1 MKTAISKNGLYLS
14 VMPTIH
20 GIAIKTLDDNK
31 IENTI
36 TISWTSILNNA
47 AYSEDTEKINPITA
61 NAKNSELV
69 ISADINNI
77 TITAYELDT
86 TEHCGIKIN
95 WKELIEDCIKNKTE
109 NDVYAMQMRNNE
121 NNTLTVIKRRTEI
134 ENTTIG
140 EEDMKTNAT
149 EIHITPGMIPT
160 TEEDNALT
168 EMGELQETINML
180 GETIAELEENEDL
193 QKLLTN
199 LEKTT
204 KKLEKKIQKWKDENG
219 ITQLKE
225 EREEYTSQ
233 LNERVNKFAS
243 SIDDARWGPNQFTKG
258 KKKEFSSKNG
268 MVSILK
274 STRTVRKI
282 NTKKLL
288 DINPLFIQKLAE
300 EGRLGVTLAEAEKDM
315 SKNEID
321 EVADKTVTA
330 TYELYVKTH
339 NR

>member
-1 MKTAISKNGLYLS
+1 MKKQ
-14 VMPTIH
+14 
-20 GIAIKTLDDNK
+20 
-31 IENTI
+31 
-36 TISWTSILNNA
+36 
-47 AYSEDTEKINPITA
+47 DT
-61 NAKNSELV
+61 
-69 ISADINNI
+69 
-77 TITAYELDT
+77 
-86 TEHCGIKIN
+86 
-95 WKELIEDCIKNKTE
+95 
-109 NDVYAMQMRNNE
+109 M
-121 NNTLTVIKRRTEI
+121 
-134 ENTTIG
+134 
-140 EEDMKTNAT
+140 

-160 TEEDNALT
+160 TEEDNELT

-180 GETIAELEENEDL
+180 GETIQELNEDEEL
-193 QKLLTN
+193 
-199 LEKTT
+199 
-204 KKLEKKIQKWKDENG
+204 KKLIEKVEKAQKKVDEKRNELG
-219 ITQLKE
+219 IPSIE
-225 EREEYTSQ
+225 EEKAEYTSL
-233 LNERVNKFAS
+233 LNTRVNEFAS

-258 KKKEFSSKNG
+258 KKKEFSNKTG
-268 MVSILK
+268 TISILK

>member
-95 WKELIEDCIKNKTE
+95 WKELIEDCIKNKIE

-149 EIHITPGMIPT
+149 EIHIAPGMIPT
-160 TEEDNALT
+160 TEEDNILT
-168 EMGELQETINML
+168 ELGELQNTIDML
-180 GETIAELEENEDL
+180 GEAIAEHENDEEL
-193 QKLLTN
+193 QKLLKQHQKLADKINAKRDELGITE
-199 LEKTT
+199 LEEEKT
-204 KKLEKKIQKWKDENG
+204 L
-219 ITQLKE
+219 
-225 EREEYTSQ
+225 YTNDLSRKVT
-233 LNERVNKFAS
+233 EFAS

-268 MVSILK
+268 TISILK

-288 DINPLFIQKLAE
+288 NINPLFIQKLAE

-330 TYELYVKTH
+330 TYELYVKTY

>member
-31 IENTI
+31 MENTI

-160 TEEDNALT
+160 TKEDDELT

-180 GETIAELEENEDL
+180 GETIQELNEDEEL
-193 QKLLTN
+193 
-199 LEKTT
+199 
-204 KKLEKKIQKWKDENG
+204 KKLIKKVETAQKKVDEKRNELG
-219 ITQLKE
+219 IPSIE
-225 EREEYTSQ
+225 EEKAEYTSL
-233 LNERVNKFAS
+233 LNTRVNEFAS

-268 MVSILK
+268 TISILK

-288 DINPLFIQKLAE
+288 NINPLFIQKLAE

>member
-1 MKTAISKNGLYLS
+1 MKTAISKNHLFLAM
-14 VMPTIH
+14 MPTIN
-20 GIAIKTLDDNK
+20 GIVLKTLD
-31 IENTI
+31 NTKTEDTI
-36 TISWTSILNNA
+36 QISWASLLNNA
-47 AYSEDTEKINPITA
+47 IYHENSEKLNIQTIHTKNACVAWHASNERISITA
-61 NAKNSELV
+61 HEIQTDECCSIQCRWEELISDCIQHRTTNDVNA
-69 ISADINNI
+69 ISCRNNKNNI
-77 TITAYELDT
+77 S
-86 TEHCGIKIN
+86 
-95 WKELIEDCIKNKTE
+95 
-109 NDVYAMQMRNNE
+109 VS
-121 NNTLTVIKRRTEI
+121 IKRATEI
-134 ENTTIG
+134 ERITIG
-140 EEDMKTNAT
+140 EENMESEIT

-160 TEEDNALT
+160 TEEDNTLT

-180 GETIAELEENEDL
+180 GETIKELEEDEEL
-193 QKLLTN
+193 QKLRKQI
-199 LEKTT
+199 EKI
-204 KKLEKKIQKWKDENG
+204 EGKINK
-219 ITQLKE
+219 
-225 EREEYTSQ
+225 REEELGISELGKEKFEYESTLSKRIT
-233 LNERVNKFAS
+233 EFAS

-268 MVSILK
+268 VVSILK

-288 DINPLFIQKLAE
+288 NINPLFIQKLAE

>member
-1 MKTAISKNGLYLS
+1 MNTY
-14 VMPTIH
+14 TIPMVIH
-20 GIAIKTLDDNK
+20 CNNKVWCSECNDRCEEYKENQKKFFEIIIEKQKQQREEK
-31 IENTI
+31 IEMKKQ
-36 TISWTSILNNA
+36 
-47 AYSEDTEKINPITA
+47 DT
-61 NAKNSELV
+61 
-69 ISADINNI
+69 
-77 TITAYELDT
+77 
-86 TEHCGIKIN
+86 
-95 WKELIEDCIKNKTE
+95 
-109 NDVYAMQMRNNE
+109 M
-121 NNTLTVIKRRTEI
+121 
-134 ENTTIG
+134 
-140 EEDMKTNAT
+140 

-160 TEEDNALT
+160 TEEDDELT

-180 GETIAELEENEDL
+180 GETIAELEEDEEL
-193 QKLLTN
+193 
-199 LEKTT
+199 
-204 KKLEKKIQKWKDENG
+204 KKLIEKVEKAQKKVDEKRNELG
-219 ITQLKE
+219 IPSIE
-225 EREEYTSQ
+225 EEKAEYTSL
-233 LNERVNKFAS
+233 LNTRVNEFAS
-243 SIDDARWGPNQFTKG
+243 SINDARWGPNQFTKG

-339 NR
+339 NGR

>member
-61 NAKNSELV
+61 NAKNSELA

-86 TEHCGIKIN
+86 TEYCGIKIN
-95 WKELIEDCIKNKTE
+95 WKELIEDCIKNKIE

-160 TEEDNALT
+160 TEEDNELT

-180 GETIAELEENEDL
+180 GETIQELNEDEEL
-193 QKLLTN
+193 
-199 LEKTT
+199 
-204 KKLEKKIQKWKDENG
+204 KKLIEKVETAQKKVDEKRNELG
-219 ITQLKE
+219 IPSIE
-225 EREEYTSQ
+225 EEKAEYTSL
-233 LNERVNKFAS
+233 LNTRVNEFAS

-339 NR
+339 NGR

>member
-61 NAKNSELV
+61 NAKNSELA

-95 WKELIEDCIKNKTE
+95 WKELIEDCIKNKIE

-160 TEEDNALT
+160 TEEDNELT

-180 GETIAELEENEDL
+180 GETIQELNEDEEL
-193 QKLLTN
+193 
-199 LEKTT
+199 
-204 KKLEKKIQKWKDENG
+204 KKLIEKVETAQKKVDEKRNELG
-219 ITQLKE
+219 IPSIE
-225 EREEYTSQ
+225 EEKAEYTSL
-233 LNERVNKFAS
+233 LNTRVNEFAS

-268 MVSILK
+268 VVSILK